1 MKPGGKIPVTG
12 VLQLMDLGSSEGQGR
27 VALCLRGG
35 LGCMEL
41 RVGDN
46 DSGVP
51 GQPNKD
57 DALMENYYGTL
68 RQDDDTD
75 EFSLRNKE
83 TPLDE
88 EKLVCSA

>member
-1 MKPGGKIPVTG
+1 
-12 VLQLMDLGSSEGQGR
+12 
-27 VALCLRGG
+27 
-35 LGCMEL
+35 MEL

-57 DALMENYYGTL
+57 DAVMENYYGTL